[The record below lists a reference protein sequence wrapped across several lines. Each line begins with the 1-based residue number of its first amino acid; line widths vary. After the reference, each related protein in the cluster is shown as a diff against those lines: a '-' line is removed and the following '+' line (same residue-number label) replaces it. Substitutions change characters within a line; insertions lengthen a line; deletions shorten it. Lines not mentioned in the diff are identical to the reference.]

1 MIYFLRESSDLGLA
15 LAVTI
20 KWVLGFLLGYLYLLR
35 MFLVYSGNTAVFI
48 SSVCVW
54 YAVHMFVCSLCV
66 GVNVNYLESRSLEH
80 SNILFLSCY

>member
-35 MFLVYSGNTAVFI
+35 MFLVYSARKHCCFYFKCLCVVCSPRVCVFI
-48 SSVCVW
+48 VCGSE
-54 YAVHMFVCSLCV
+54 CKLP
-66 GVNVNYLESRSLEH
+66 
-80 SNILFLSCY
+80 